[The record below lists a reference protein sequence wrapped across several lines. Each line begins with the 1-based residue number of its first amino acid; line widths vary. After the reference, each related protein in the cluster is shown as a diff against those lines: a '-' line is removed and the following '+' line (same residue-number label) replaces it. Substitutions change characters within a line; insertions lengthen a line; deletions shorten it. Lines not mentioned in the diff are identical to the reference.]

1 MADEV
6 LKRDQNFVTVL
17 GGITN
22 DSVQQIRMLRVDPV
36 SGSLLVTAQGG
47 GTGGIT
53 TVTDGITTV
62 TSATEL
68 TFTGATVTN
77 LGGGNAE
84 VTITGGSGSPGGLN
98 TQIQYNNNGVF
109 GGISG
114 AVTDGTA
121 VSLTA
126 PHLLNPT
133 INGAGAGLATLTY
146 PNTAT
151 SVSIAFPATTG
162 TVALTSQLTSGTV
175 TSVAT
180 NSTLTG
186 GPITTT
192 GTLGINLSNAN
203 TWGALQTFGTNIS
216 IGGVTATGATGT
228 GNSVFGTSPTI
239 TGATLTTASVNGVT
253 LTTGGGTTTFLNAN
267 GAYSTP
273 AGSGGLTVGTTT
285 ITSGTSGRILY
296 DNAGVLGEKTVTGT
310 GNVVLDTLPTL
321 TTPIVNNMFFAPSG
335 TASEAFYFYG
345 KGGAT
350 IPVPFFYPS
359 TANTSL
365 AFDISPNGT
374 PGNTFGIGP
383 TWIDLLSTDVNNA
396 NYEVL
401 RISKRDGGNG
411 YITTAQGGTGSYR
424 DFVLQYD
431 YSTSTIAGNVGIGFP
446 TPTFSLEVVSAGT
459 SAFQARN
466 TGFGGSSGGAGLIGT
481 TGILPVAQN
490 DRLGFLLLGYSDGTT
505 SRNSAG
511 MVGYANQ
518 AWTAGSAQ
526 GSYLTFETTA
536 NGASSRT
543 ERMRVASTGVVTIAN
558 LSTGL
563 VKATSGALSIATA
576 GTDYLAPTGT
586 LTTGS
591 ALFATSGQIDQDNA
605 NYFYDSTNHRL
616 GFLTTAPTHTITL
629 ANTGQQVFYNTT
641 DQVTN
646 FERVRFDWASNNF
659 IIQTEAGGTGTIRGF
674 TFSGMAST
682 LNVGSDA
689 IGSSAITARRD
700 STGSGFI
707 FAVTSSQLTS
717 SSAAQNAITVATK
730 VLQTGTASYR
740 GIWVTPWI
748 SSKGSNG
755 ALLMDLGTNTAINAS
770 GTHTTK
776 FNVDD
781 SGNVTAT
788 GNLSLT
794 AAGNKISI
802 ATGTNASVGTATL
815 VGGTVTVSTTAVTA
829 SSKIFLT
836 DATTGVLTN
845 IGTPTVGTIV
855 AGTSFVINSSN
866 VLDSSAV
873 NWLVIN

>member
-1 MADEV
+1 MEIVKGTKAGGSG
-6 LKRDQNFVTVL
+6 
-17 GGITN
+17 GGIA
-22 DSVQQIRMLRVDPV
+22 I
-36 SGSLLVTAQGG
+36 
-47 GTGGIT
+47 
-53 TVTDGITTV
+53 VTDGTTTV

-77 LGGGNAE
+77 LGGGNAG
-84 VTITGGSGSPGGLN
+84 VTITGGGTPGGLN
-98 TQIQYNNNGVF
+98 TQIQWNNNGIF
-109 GGISG
+109 DGITG
-114 AVTDGTA
+114 ATTNGTI
-121 VSLTA
+121 VSLNGA
-126 PHLLNPT
+126 HLLNPT

-151 SVSIAFPATTG
+151 SVSIAFPATSG
-162 TVALTSQLTSGTV
+162 TVALTSQLTAGTV
-175 TSVAT
+175 TSVSGTT
-180 NSTLTG
+180 NRITSTG
-186 GPITTT
+186 GTTPAIDISST
-192 GTLGINLSNAN
+192 FEALLGKVASPLSQFAS
-203 TWGALQTFGTNIS
+203 TTSAQLA
-216 IGGVTATGATGT
+216 GVVSDETGT
-228 GNSVFGTSPTI
+228 GNLVFS
-239 TGATLTTASVNGVT
+239 
-253 LTTGGGTTTFLNAN
+253 
-267 GAYSTP
+267 
-273 AGSGGLTVGTTT
+273 
-285 ITSGTSGRILY
+285 
-296 DNAGVLGEKTVTGT
+296 
-310 GNVVLDTLPTL
+310 TLPTL
-321 TTPIVNNMFFAPSG
+321 TTPIVNNIFFEPSG
-335 TASEAFYFYG
+335 TASEQFYFYG

-350 IPVPFFYPS
+350 IPVPFFYPN

-365 AFDISPNGT
+365 ALDISPNGT

-411 YITTAQGGTGSYR
+411 YITTAQGGTGSFR

-845 IGTPTVGTIV
+845 IGTPTVGTV
-855 AGTSFVINSSN
+855 TAGTSFVINSSN
-866 VLDSSAV
+866 VLDTSNI
-873 NWLVIN
+873 NWLIIN